1 MSLGVKVELKKQ
13 YNEAGNNGK
22 KDVKKAFMLDV
33 SFEMENKLVV
43 LFGPSGSGKTTLF
56 KCISGITEPDYGK
69 ITVGSKVYYDKDK
82 KINLPIQKRN
92 LGYVFQNYTLFPHMN
107 VRKNIECGLKGWE
120 KEAKKERVLEMLNLL
135 HIEEL
140 ETRYPSQLSG
150 GQKQRVALARALAPK
165 PEILLLDEPF
175 SALDLEIR
183 IELAEKIKKLQNK
196 IGIPL
201 LFITHNLEEAFL
213 LADKILIL
221 HGGKA
226 QQFGTPEEIFYHP
239 KNLHVAELVG
249 VSNIFDDAYVKEY
262 DEESKS
268 TVLESGDLRIK
279 IKYLNFKAGDKV
291 SWGIHPENITLL
303 LPDSDS
309 EDQDENIYSARVNSI
324 INKGPKKRITLK
336 LVRHNKTL
344 TAEVPAQFVD
354 SLKLHAGDLCLVKLE
369 MSALV
374 AFYSF

>member
-1 MSLGVKVELKKQ
+1 M
-13 YNEAGNNGK
+13 
-22 KDVKKAFMLDV
+22 
-33 SFEMENKLVV
+33 
-43 LFGPSGSGKTTLF
+43 
-56 KCISGITEPDYGK
+56 
-69 ITVGSKVYYDKDK
+69 
-82 KINLPIQKRN
+82 
-92 LGYVFQNYTLFPHMN
+92 
-107 VRKNIECGLKGWE
+107 
-120 KEAKKERVLEMLNLL
+120 
-135 HIEEL
+135 
-140 ETRYPSQLSG
+140 
-150 GQKQRVALARALAPK
+150 
-165 PEILLLDEPF
+165 
-175 SALDLEIR
+175 
-183 IELAEKIKKLQNK
+183 QNK
-196 IGIPL
+196 IAIPL

-303 LPDSDS
+303 LPDSNS